1 MAPQPTQAERLRAIE
16 INYEH
21 LQRQMDE
28 LKDATKKIDRQ
39 VDEIHDTIIGVK
51 GTWKVVA
58 IGLGLIG
65 AAISALMAKFFGA
78 VVGRL

>member
-1 MAPQPTQAERLRAIE
+1 MAQRSSQAERLRAIE

-28 LKDATKKIDRQ
+28 LKAATSTIDRKIN
-39 VDEIHDTIIGVK
+39 DIHDTIIGVK
-51 GTWKVVA
+51 GSWKVVA

-65 AAISALMAKFFGA
+65 AAISALIAKFLSWPL
-78 VVGRL
+78 GRL